1 MKKAVTTLTGVN
13 YLSGKKKLYFEV
25 IDNLHLLGLKLYCK

>member
-13 YLSGKKKLYFEV
+13 YLSGKKNYFEV